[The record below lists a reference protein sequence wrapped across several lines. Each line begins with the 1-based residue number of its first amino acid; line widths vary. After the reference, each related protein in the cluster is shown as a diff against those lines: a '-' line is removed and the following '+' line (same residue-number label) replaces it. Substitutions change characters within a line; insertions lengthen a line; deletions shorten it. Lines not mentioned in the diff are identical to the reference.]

1 MRKTITFSL
10 NPELAD
16 ALEYYVQLHGHATRS
31 EFLRRLIR
39 DWQYIQ
45 KEKRLTRE
53 LRIHLEHEHIFKT
66 GRLD

>member
-10 NPELAD
+10 NLELAD
-16 ALEYYVQLHGHATRS
+16 ALEYYVRRHGHATRS

-39 DWQYIQ
+39 DWRYIQ
-45 KEKRLTRE
+45 EEKRLVHD
-53 LRIHLEHEHIFKT
+53 LRVHLEHQQIFKT